1 MSIKI
6 KTDNISKFSRK
17 IKEISFNNIQRNFL
31 SNSFAALE
39 KIIDPK
45 KKDSFSSERIQTWTN
60 TVTER
65 VLHYLFEENK
75 K

>member
-1 MSIKI
+1 MSIKR
-6 KTDNISKFSRK
+6 KTDNISKFSKK

-31 SNSFAALE
+31 SNSFTALE

-45 KKDSFSSERIQTWTN
+45 KKDYS
-60 TVTER
+60 
-65 VLHYLFEENK
+65 LK